1 MARNIPDALA
11 EVERMMDVGAV
22 GSGVSTMALLSIAR
36 DIREMLRMM
45 QGEHDGF
52 PDGIKTNS
60 AKAPAQKGSGRGR
73 QS

>member
-1 MARNIPDALA
+1 MPQIADALKEA
-11 EVERMMDVGAV
+11 ERMVDIGAIGN
-22 GSGVSTMALLSIAR
+22 GSQTMALLSIAR

-52 PDGIKTNS
+52 PDGVKTNS
-60 AKAPAQKGSGRGR
+60 AKTPVQKGTGRGR